1 MMKKYII
8 SLSLVFILFACSQQK
23 VVENAMIDT
32 AAIPTE
38 LNKNIPDSTNNFIQ
52 RDSLLIEWDNHL
64 LDITNSDLNFNSEK
78 KPELNKYVPGQIDT
92 IEHLTFKESNFWVY
106 HTIDKNIL
114 MSSDIRNSEIPL
126 SKEIKVGVSRSELL
140 KALNTESNSDT
151 ITVADLEG
159 NTNVTLILKNNIL
172 SRIIYCAYV
181 E

>member
-1 MMKKYII
+1 MKKIYLPLFVVSIL
-8 SLSLVFILFACSQQK
+8 LSCSQQK

-32 AAIPTE
+32 VSTSSE
-38 LNKNIPDSTNNFIQ
+38 LSEHILDSTNNFIQ

-64 LDITNSDLNFNSEK
+64 LDITNSNLNFNSEK
-78 KPELNKYVPGQIDT
+78 KSELNKYVPGQIDT
-92 IEHLTFKESNFWVY
+92 IEHLTFKESDVWVY

-114 MSSDIRNSEIPL
+114 MSSDIRNPEIPL
-126 SKEIKVGVSRSELL
+126 SKEIKVGVSRSELQ
-140 KALNTESNSDT
+140 KALNTGSNNDT
-151 ITVADLEG
+151 ITVTDFEG